1 LVLVQEKKKKIIDT
15 FKVHSR
21 DTGSA
26 EIQIALLT
34 ERINN
39 LTEHFKHHKKDF
51 NSRRG
56 LLTLVG
62 RRRRFLNY
70 LKIRDAKK
78 YEGILDK
85 LRLRK

>member
-1 LVLVQEKKKKIIDT
+1 MVLVKDKKVKIIDA

-34 ERINN
+34 ERINILN
-39 LTEHFKHHKKDF
+39 EHFKQHKKDF

-70 LKIRDAKK
+70 LKKKDIKK
-78 YEGILDK
+78 YEDVLDK
-85 LRLRK
+85 LSLRK